1 MTDVGILGG
10 QRPGVIDRYQAGRR
24 WCAAYT
30 CGSYLRQGP
39 DKMSETDPM
48 LELQGSL
55 WLNVAGQSLGGRGRF
70 ALLGFIDAC
79 GSISQAAKRMG
90 MTYKNAWDA
99 VDSMNTAAGEP
110 LVARSVGGRGG
121 GGAQLT
127 ERGRQLVA
135 RFEQL
140 ERAHRAFLQS
150 QQVPAGLDE
159 DMALIRRIGMI
170 TSARN
175 QFHGRISAVAAGAVN
190 DEVQIEVAPGLTV
203 VATIT
208 HGSMES
214 LGLEVGM
221 PAYALVKASSVILA
235 QDQSARC
242 SARNQFRGKVGRITQ
257 GAVNDEVVVDIGHG
271 CSVVAVITRGSTAV
285 LELQDGAPVAV
296 LFNASS
302 VIVGVSI

>member
-1 MTDVGILGG
+1 
-10 QRPGVIDRYQAGRR
+10 
-24 WCAAYT
+24 
-30 CGSYLRQGP
+30 
-39 DKMSETDPM
+39 MSETDPL

-99 VDSMNTAAGEP
+99 VDAMNTAAGEP

-150 QQVPAGLDE
+150 QQA
-159 DMALIRRIGMI
+159 
-170 TSARN
+170 
-175 QFHGRISAVAAGAVN
+175 
-190 DEVQIEVAPGLTV
+190 
-203 VATIT
+203 
-208 HGSMES
+208 
-214 LGLEVGM
+214 
-221 PAYALVKASSVILA
+221 
-235 QDQSARC
+235 
-242 SARNQFRGKVGRITQ
+242 
-257 GAVNDEVVVDIGHG
+257 
-271 CSVVAVITRGSTAV
+271 
-285 LELQDGAPVAV
+285 
-296 LFNASS
+296 
-302 VIVGVSI
+302 

>member
-1 MTDVGILGG
+1 
-10 QRPGVIDRYQAGRR
+10 
-24 WCAAYT
+24 
-30 CGSYLRQGP
+30 
-39 DKMSETDPM
+39 MSETDPM

-99 VDSMNTAAGEP
+99 VDAMNTAAGEP

-175 QFHGRISAVAAGAVN
+175 QFYGRISAVAAGAVN

-221 PAYALVKASSVILA
+221 PAYALIKASSVLLA
-235 QDQSARC
+235 QGQGTRC
-242 SARNQFRGKVGRITQ
+242 SARNQFSGTVARITE

-271 CSVVAVITRGSTAV
+271 CSVVAVITRAGTAA
-285 LELQDGAPVAV
+285 LELEEGGPAVV

-302 VIVGVSI
+302 VIVGVSM